1 MVVVTGVVCDCGGG
15 RLEVSVEWWMS
26 DGRDFSGCRSV
37 LCVCIG
43 VRVGEENLFYYRE
56 GNRRT
61 VL

>member
-1 MVVVTGVVCDCGGG
+1 VCDCGGG